1 MVRRMLLAALLM
13 IGGAAMAQ
21 QETNREPIWTKPEA
35 RAIWVV
41 RFDMTSPESIR
52 QVVDRAKA
60 ANFNVLIVQ
69 VRGRGDA
76 YYNGGLEPR
85 AEELAR
91 QPESFDPL
99 QTAIDLGHAAGLQ
112 VHAWLNTNYVWS
124 GREKPKS
131 PHHLVNAHPDWLMA
145 DREGDVP
152 LVAGPGL
159 EGAFTDPGNADARK
173 HTRDVFL
180 DVARRYN
187 VDGIHFDYVRYPNRD
202 MGFGENSLAQFKAIV
217 NPTLTPEQKETMS
230 LMPERDAYPRMFP
243 DRWAQWRR
251 DNVTG
256 LVRRIYKDVKA
267 IKPNIAV
274 SAALIPWGAFT
285 SWEESDPYNSVS
297 QDWFAWMRE
306 GILDIAVPMTYHT
319 DTGQWAGWV
328 KAAVE
333 NRHKAHV
340 WAGIGDWLHTGAGD
354 AEKIRLSRA
363 LGAQG
368 VSLFAYNSIAS
379 GESGGEPDPDKWG
392 ALKATIFQAPVPV
405 PDFRAP
411 QPDAKPSEV
420 AIPKASD
427 VEQPRW

>member
-1 MVRRMLLAALLM
+1 MRRLALALAVGGLM
-13 IGGAAMAQ
+13 MTQAVAQ
-21 QETNREPIWTKPEA
+21 EAKPEA

-52 QVVDRAKA
+52 KVVDTAKA
-60 ANFNVLIVQ
+60 NNFNVLIVQ

-85 AEELAR
+85 AEDLAN
-91 QPESFDPL
+91 QPADFDPL
-99 QTAIDLGHAAGLQ
+99 QTAIDLGHKAGLQ

-124 GREKPKS
+124 GRSKPQSEK
-131 PHHLVNAHPDWLMA
+131 HVVNAHPEWLMT
-145 DREGDVP
+145 DRQGNTP
-152 LVAGPGL
+152 LVAGPNL
-159 EGAFTDPGNADARK
+159 EGAFADPGHPDARK

-180 DVARRYN
+180 DVVRRYD
-187 VDGIHFDYVRYPNRD
+187 VDGVHFDYVRYPNRD
-202 MGFGENSLAQFKAIV
+202 MGFGDNSLNQFKAMV
-217 NPTLTPEQKETMS
+217 DPTLTPEQREALS

-256 LVRRIYKDVKA
+256 LVRRIYQDVKA
-267 IKPNIAV
+267 IKPKVAV
-274 SAALIPWGAFT
+274 SAALIPWGAFNT
-285 SWEESDPYNSVS
+285 WEESDPYNAVS

-319 DTGQWAGWV
+319 DTGQWGGWV
-328 KAAVE
+328 KAAME
-333 NRHKAHV
+333 NRHKTHV
-340 WAGIGDWLHTGAGD
+340 WAGIGDWLQTGAED
-354 AEKIRLSRA
+354 AEKVRLGRA

-368 VSLFAYNSIAS
+368 VSFFAYSSLES
-379 GESGGEPDPDKWG
+379 GEAGPGRKDPDKWS
-392 ALKATIFQAPVPV
+392 ALKGSVFQTAVPV

-411 QPDAKPSEV
+411 QPDAKPTEAV
-420 AIPKASD
+420 IPKASD